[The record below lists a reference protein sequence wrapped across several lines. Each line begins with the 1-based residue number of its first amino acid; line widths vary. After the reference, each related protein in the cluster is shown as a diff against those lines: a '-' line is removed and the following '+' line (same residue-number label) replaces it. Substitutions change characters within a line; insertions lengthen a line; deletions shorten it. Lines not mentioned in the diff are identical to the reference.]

1 MAALELALWVLLGLG
16 LALALLLALRLR
28 RLEKRR
34 SSSTTQVVKV
44 ARVRMDSRPLPK
56 LAKLPNLPK
65 LVEDGDDLEIT
76 VIEQVAADPL
86 ELLELE
92 EADEL
97 RPSRVDL
104 TYEDEAQPEEPTAP
118 KARILMSASGDT
130 DCGRQRTRNEDRLL
144 VRSDRSVFVV
154 ADGMGGH
161 AGGAIASELA
171 VRALDEA
178 YSRRDFRGVVES
190 SAAIPRRA
198 RELSLAIQQ
207 ANHAVYS
214 AAVSTP
220 RLAEMGTTLVV
231 AKFSPRKQRVYIGHV
246 GDSRCYRLRQGSI
259 RQLTTDHNLA
269 SVGLH
274 GPHDDRLVR
283 ALGIQPTVTIDLIID
298 RPLPNDVYCLCS
310 DGLSKMVSDAEILE
324 MVEQEADLE
333 GAVRALIALANERG
347 GRDNI
352 TVVLVRVIEAVP
364 ARFSASSA

>member
-1 MAALELALWVLLGLG
+1 MATLEVVLWVLLGLG
-16 LALALLLALRLR
+16 LGLALVLALRLR

-34 SSSTTQVVKV
+34 AASGSRVSV
-44 ARVRMDSRPLPK
+44 ARVTRDSRSPPKRAKLPSLPK
-56 LAKLPNLPK
+56 LL
-65 LVEDGDDLEIT
+65 EDGDDLEIT
-76 VIEQVAADPL
+76 VIERVAPDAL
-86 ELLELE
+86 ELLDLE

-104 TYEDEAQPEEPTAP
+104 MYEDEAHPEEPTAP

-144 VRSDRSVFVV
+144 VKADRSVFVV

-178 YSRRDFRGVVES
+178 YSQGAFRGELAS
-190 SAAIPRRA
+190 SGSALPRRA

-207 ANHAVYS
+207 ANHAVYN
-214 AAVSTP
+214 AAVSRGLT
-220 RLAEMGTTLVV
+220 EMGTTLVV
-231 AKFSPRKQRVYIGHV
+231 AKFSPHKQRVYIGHV
-246 GDSRCYRLRQGSI
+246 GDSRCYRLREGSI

-274 GPHDDRLVR
+274 GPHDNRLVR
-283 ALGIQPTVTIDLIID
+283 ALGIQPTVTIDLIVD
-298 RPLPNDVYCLCS
+298 RPRPGDVYCLCS
-310 DGLSKMVSDAEILE
+310 DGLPRMVSDAEILAI
-324 MVEQEADLE
+324 VEGEADLE

-347 GRDNI
+347 GKDNI
-352 TVVLVRVIEAVP
+352 TVVLVCVLEAVP
-364 ARFSASSA
+364 ARLSASSA

>member
-1 MAALELALWVLLGLG
+1 MAALELVLWVLLGLG
-16 LALALLLALRLR
+16 LVLALVLALRLR

-34 SSSTTQVVKV
+34 SAAQVVKV
-44 ARVRMDSRPLPK
+44 AHVRMDSRPLPQ
-56 LAKLPNLPK
+56 LAKLPKLPK

-76 VIEQVAADPL
+76 VMEQVAVDAQ
-86 ELLELE
+86 ELLELG

-104 TYEDEAQPEEPTAP
+104 AYEDEAQLDEPTAP

-130 DCGRQRTRNEDRLL
+130 DRGRQRTQNEDRLL

-178 YSRRDFRGVVES
+178 YDRGEFRGVVDCNV
-190 SAAIPRRA
+190 AIPRRA

-231 AKFSPRKQRVYIGHV
+231 ARFSPRKQRVYIGHV
-246 GDSRCYRLRQGSI
+246 GDSRCYRLRQGVI

-274 GPHDDRLVR
+274 GPHDGRLVR
-283 ALGIQPTVTIDLIID
+283 ALGIQPSVTIDLIID

-310 DGLSKMVSDAEILE
+310 DGLPKMVSDAEILTI
-324 MVEQEADLE
+324 VEQEADLE
-333 GAVRALIALANERG
+333 EAVRALIALANERG